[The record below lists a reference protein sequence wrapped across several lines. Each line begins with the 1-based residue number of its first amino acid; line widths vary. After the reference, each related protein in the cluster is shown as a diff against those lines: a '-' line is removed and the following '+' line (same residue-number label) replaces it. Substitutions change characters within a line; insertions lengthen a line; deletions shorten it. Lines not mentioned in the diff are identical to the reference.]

1 MRTTTQLVCNAHP
14 DLKNLYAEYLDL
26 TRRGLQRLIAYHE
39 LVAAR
44 ARAGAGAIVREA
56 DYLDGMQHDPRALCR
71 ALADDMDELRA
82 VPS

>member
-44 ARAGAGAIVREA
+44 ARAGGAIEREA
-56 DYLDGMQHDPRALCR
+56 AYLDGMQHDPRALCR
-71 ALADDMDELRA
+71 ELTDDMDELRA